1 MNKLI
6 LSFLLFLLSVCPTPA
21 QNEQVQFINK
31 PDSQK
36 LSIHIDNRLF
46 SEFLYSDTLYKQI
59 LYPIYTDTG
68 KEITRG
74 YPARPKQGERTDH
87 PHQMGLW
94 LNFGDVNGLDFWN
107 NSYAVPAD
115 KKHQYGTIR
124 FDGFKKI
131 AEEKC
136 QFTVSANWTDAAGH
150 ILLLEETTYTFSGKP
165 HFRNI
170 QRTTT
175 LTAAADPV
183 CITENKEGLLGMR
196 MAKDLEEDVS
206 GIYRNK
212 EGDTAGDVWG
222 KRSPWVSLSGTI
234 ENVPVSVTL
243 IEHPGNPNYPGWSH
257 ARGYGLFAVNNLG
270 GRCFDKNTKEVRIL
284 LNKGETITFAYKIM
298 IKDGSPASDA
308 EIEKEMGF

>member
-6 LSFLLFLLSVCPTPA
+6 LSFLLFLLYLCPIPA
-21 QNEQVQFINK
+21 QNGQVQFINK

-36 LSIHIDNRLF
+36 VNVLIDNRLF
-46 SEFLYSDTLYKQI
+46 TEFLYSDTLYKQI
-59 LYPIYTDTG
+59 LYPIYTASG

-74 YPARPKQGERTDH
+74 YPARPKAGERTDH

-94 LNFGDVNGLDFWN
+94 FNFGDVNGLDFWN

-124 FDGFKKI
+124 FDRIKKI
-131 AEEKC
+131 DEEKR
-136 QFTVSANWTDAAGH
+136 QFTVSANWTDATGH

-175 LTAAADPV
+175 LTAAEDHIR
-183 CITENKEGLLGMR
+183 ITENKEGLLGMR
-196 MAKDLEEDVS
+196 MAKELEEDCS

-212 EGDTAGDVWG
+212 EGDTGATVWA
-222 KRSPWVSLSGTI
+222 KRSPWVSLSGEI
-234 ENVPVSVTL
+234 DKEPVSIVL
-243 IEHPGNPNYPGWSH
+243 IDHPTNPNYPGWSH
-257 ARGYGLFAVNNLG
+257 ARGYGLFAINNLG
-270 GRCFDKNTKEVRIL
+270 GRCFDTNTKEVRIL

-298 IKDGSPASDA
+298 IKDGSPASDR